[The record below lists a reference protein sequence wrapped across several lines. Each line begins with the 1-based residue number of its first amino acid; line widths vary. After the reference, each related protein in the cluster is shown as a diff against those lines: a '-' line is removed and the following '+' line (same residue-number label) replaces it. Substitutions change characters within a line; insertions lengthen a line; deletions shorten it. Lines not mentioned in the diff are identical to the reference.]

1 MSNSVNSSKDTDPK
15 TTTKMNSEDVVSQLQ
30 QTINDTDCLLNDI
43 ATKWGRD
50 NPELA
55 KQLQEILK
63 SNQDD
68 DATHQEN

>member
-1 MSNSVNSSKDTDPK
+1 MSNNTNSSKDTDPPK
-15 TTTKMNSEDVVSQLQ
+15 TTTTTTTSDDVVSQLR

-43 ATKWGRD
+43 ATKWGRV

-63 SNQDD
+63 NNQTNDGD
-68 DATHQEN
+68 N

>member
-1 MSNSVNSSKDTDPK
+1 MSNSANSSKDTNPQ
-15 TTTKMNSEDVVSQLQ
+15 TTTSDSEDVVSQLR

-43 ATKWGRD
+43 AAKWGRM

-63 SNQDD
+63 DNQTNDN
-68 DATHQEN
+68 TPGGN